1 MFDHE
6 FLALLRPHLRYLDA
20 DADLPGDASL
30 RDLGLDSMASVA
42 LMLDLE
48 DHFGCTVPDRLLTP
62 EAFASP
68 ASLWETFVNASSG
81 RLPDRNT

>member
-1 MFDHE
+1 MFDQK

-68 ASLWETFVNASSG
+68 ASLWNTFVNARSDHP
-81 RLPDRNT
+81 PDQNS

>member
-1 MFDHE
+1 MFDQE

-20 DADLPGDASL
+20 DADLPADASL

-48 DHFGCTVPDRLLTP
+48 DHFGCTLPDRLLTP
-62 EAFASP
+62 ETFASP
-68 ASLWETFVNASSG
+68 TSLWNTFVNASAAH
-81 RLPDRNT
+81 LPDRDT